1 MPSPPP
7 TRSIVHLDA
16 DAFFASLEQRH
27 DPALRG
33 RPVAV
38 GTGVVASCSCE
49 ARRFGVRTGMR
60 LAEARRL
67 CRSLAVLPG
76 EYSRYERAARQIR
89 AICDE
94 HAPLVEQA
102 ALDDL
107 YLDLMRPLGP
117 DADQTVRR
125 LKEAIRDQVFLSV
138 SVGVG
143 GNKLT
148 ARVATRAAKP
158 GRVVY
163 VPPGGERPYLA
174 PWPVHVLPGAGGK
187 IGGRLERINVRR
199 VGQAAEVPAAVLHG
213 LFGRPGLRLHEF
225 ARGID
230 PRPVEPDRPRRSVGR
245 STSFD
250 PPVSD
255 LSFLRAMLS
264 HLLARA
270 CSWMRF
276 HRLATR
282 GLTLTIRYGDYA
294 TAAGREGF
302 RRPVADENALLE
314 AARDRFGRLY
324 TRRSPLRSLGVELSP
339 LEATWREAELFP
351 DPEAERRRRLEE
363 ARDAIRRRFGFTSLL
378 TGETLQL
385 AARLDRDRDEFRLR
399 TPCLTR

>member
-1 MPSPPP
+1 
-7 TRSIVHLDA
+7 
-16 DAFFASLEQRH
+16 
-27 DPALRG
+27 
-33 RPVAV
+33 
-38 GTGVVASCSCE
+38 
-49 ARRFGVRTGMR
+49 
-60 LAEARRL
+60 
-67 CRSLAVLPG
+67 
-76 EYSRYERAARQIR
+76 
-89 AICDE
+89 
-94 HAPLVEQA
+94 
-102 ALDDL
+102 
-107 YLDLMRPLGP
+107 
-117 DADQTVRR
+117 
-125 LKEAIRDQVFLSV
+125 
-138 SVGVG
+138 
-143 GNKLT
+143 
-148 ARVATRAAKP
+148 
-158 GRVVY
+158 
-163 VPPGGERPYLA
+163 
-174 PWPVHVLPGAGGK
+174 
-187 IGGRLERINVRR
+187 
-199 VGQAAEVPAAVLHG
+199 
-213 LFGRPGLRLHEF
+213 
-225 ARGID
+225 
-230 PRPVEPDRPRRSVGR
+230 
-245 STSFD
+245 
-250 PPVSD
+250 
-255 LSFLRAMLS
+255 MLS